1 MIGLFNFYKKDREE
15 KIKKLKKFIEEETE
29 VTLLNLKSS
38 LERIDGIVLSGS
50 ELLITK
56 GEYKEEWLDLIQNN
70 SIPVIGIC
78 FGFQLICRTF
88 GAVFSHGELIK
99 KPIVVRKLREHPLLT
114 GVPAVSNLPESHEE
128 YVTAIMD
135 PLIPLMSSDFCVEAI
150 AHGDRPIYGT
160 QFHFERSKEYGNI
173 ILNNFLNIIKYNRIN
188 LNKYE

>member
-1 MIGLFNFYKKDREE
+1 MIGLFNFYNKDREE
-15 KIKKLKKFIEEETE
+15 KIKRLKKFIEEETE

-38 LERIDGIVLSGS
+38 LEGIDGIVLSGS

-88 GAVFSHGELIK
+88 GAVFSHGDLIK
-99 KPIVVRKLREHPLLT
+99 KPIAVRKLREHPLLT

-128 YVTAIMD
+128 YVTAIMN

-150 AHGDRPIYGT
+150 AHRDRPIYGT
-160 QFHFERSKEYGNI
+160 QFHFERSEKYGKTV
-173 ILNNFLNIIKYNRIN
+173 LGNFLELLPSSK
-188 LNKYE
+188 